1 MDENKDKITEELTE
15 NEALTEDTQN
25 AEQVAEELTEEAAQV
40 EEAVAETA
48 EETAEAAAET
58 ADNAEEAVDGAAE
71 EVTETAEDTAE
82 AVTDEAALSEIEA
95 PKKKPMLQKTIVI
108 SLIIVCLAA
117 VAAVVI
123 GLFFNNDVTG
133 TWHLVRQVEVSSEA
147 ATSDEAGNKLNVDYY
162 FTFNKDGSVTS
173 TIGTVTG
180 KGTYTMSKDENGNNV
195 INMNMYDTLT
205 QYFLNGDYTVEYSG
219 NIFTGKKMK
228 FTMADNA
235 ERNYEFESASYKAPE
250 LKREGEFEKNDE
262 LVGKWVYST
271 GEFNLIYEFKE
282 DGTAAYTEQ
291 AMTIN
296 PYTYT
301 PINVDIEMRGIYSVK
316 DSTVTISYY
325 FLEQSDKDIT
335 VKADGDV
342 LYINNYPFVR
352 EGAATP
358 DQLQQ
363 ASTVAAQQ

>member
-1 MDENKDKITEELTE
+1 
-15 NEALTEDTQN
+15 
-25 AEQVAEELTEEAAQV
+25 
-40 EEAVAETA
+40 
-48 EETAEAAAET
+48 
-58 ADNAEEAVDGAAE
+58 
-71 EVTETAEDTAE
+71 
-82 AVTDEAALSEIEA
+82 
-95 PKKKPMLQKTIVI
+95 MLQKTIVI

-117 VAAVVI
+117 IAAVVI

-301 PINVDIEMRGIYSVK
+301 PINVDIEMRVIYSVK

-363 ASTVAAQQ
+363 AQTVAAQQ

>member
-1 MDENKDKITEELTE
+1 MDENKDKITEGLTE

-58 ADNAEEAVDGAAE
+58 ADNAEEAVDGATE

-117 VAAVVI
+117 IAAVVI

-133 TWHLVRQVEVSSEA
+133 TWHLVRQVEVS
-147 ATSDEAGNKLNVDYY
+147 
-162 FTFNKDGSVTS
+162 NKDGSVTS
-173 TIGTVTG
+173 TIGTVTS

-363 ASTVAAQQ
+363 AQTVAAQQ